1 MERVIFQIKHN
12 DKTYNKFLLLVK
24 NKKIEKDDKTGN
36 EQEVVEYKA
45 RELLANKQVHIE
57 YYNKIFVEGD
67 FDNTLSKVEFKKV
80 IDFLKKQK
88 IITYINTDFKEI
100 DKIL

>member
-12 DKTYNKFLLLVK
+12 DKTYNKFLLLIK
-24 NKKIEKDDKTGN
+24 NKKVEEDK
-36 EQEVVEYKA
+36 EVIEYKA

-67 FDNTLSKVEFKKV
+67 FDNTLSKVEFQKV

-100 DKIL
+100 DKIF

>member
-12 DKTYNKFLLLVK
+12 DRNYNKFLLLVK
-24 NKKIEKDDKTGN
+24 KTTEKENEETGGIEKII
-36 EQEVVEYKA
+36 EYKA
-45 RELLANKQVHIE
+45 KELLANNQVHIE

-67 FDNTLSKVEFKKV
+67 FDNTLNKVEFEKVVDFIKKHKV
-80 IDFLKKQK
+80 VN
-88 IITYINTDFKEI
+88 YINTNFTEI

>member
-12 DKTYNKFLLLVK
+12 DKTYNKFLLLIK
-24 NKKIEKDDKTGN
+24 NKKVEEDK
-36 EQEVVEYKA
+36 EVIEYKA

-67 FDNTLSKVEFKKV
+67 FDNTLSKVEFQKV
-80 IDFLKKQK
+80 VDFLKKQK

>member
-12 DKTYNKFLLLVK
+12 DKTYNKFLLLIK
-24 NKKIEKDDKTGN
+24 NKKIEEDK
-36 EQEVVEYKA
+36 EVIEYKA

-67 FDNTLSKVEFKKV
+67 FDNTLSKVEFQKV

>member
-24 NKKIEKDDKTGN
+24 NKKIEEDK
-36 EQEVVEYKA
+36 EVIEYKS

-67 FDNTLSKVEFKKV
+67 FDNTLNKVEFQKV

>member
-12 DKTYNKFLLLVK
+12 DKTYNKFLLLIK
-24 NKKIEKDDKTGN
+24 NKKVEEDK
-36 EQEVVEYKA
+36 EVIEYKA

-67 FDNTLSKVEFKKV
+67 FDNTLSKVEFQKV

>member
-12 DKTYNKFLLLVK
+12 DKTYNKFLLLIK
-24 NKKIEKDDKTGN
+24 NKKIEEDK
-36 EQEVVEYKA
+36 EVIEYKA

-67 FDNTLSKVEFKKV
+67 FDNTLSKVEFQKV

-100 DKIL
+100 DKILIEIL

>member
-12 DKTYNKFLLLVK
+12 DKTYNKFLLLIK
-24 NKKIEKDDKTGN
+24 NKKVEEDK
-36 EQEVVEYKA
+36 EVIEYKA